1 MARRIDGTIYM
12 IKYLNSMVPEYVE
25 CENEIDLFEYIVEK
39 QIAGNLFCSANEI
52 CKDGSRPK
60 VSVLTNKTYKN
71 ILKAFKNP
79 PEIIVEENYWHNDRG
94 YHYSLT
100 PINEKDR
107 EILSQF
113 WIDTTSL
120 KRARESAEKWIKRHN
135 HLKIVIK
142 NEKRKLK

>member
-1 MARRIDGTIYM
+1 M
-12 IKYLNSMVPEYVE
+12 
-25 CENEIDLFEYIVEK
+25 
-39 QIAGNLFCSANEI
+39 FCSANEI

-100 PINEKDR
+100 PVNEKDR